1 MRIFTFRTFSFFI
14 FTFYFLSA
22 CAAPKVENGWIE
34 AWRDDFNGSRVN
46 EKYWSRIDK
55 GAPDWRKNMS
65 TRKDLVEVKGGNLIL
80 WGKKN
85 DDLKADPRAC
95 LCGGI
100 WTKDKRS
107 FTGGKFEIRAKFED
121 QKGAWPAFWTVGKPK
136 KGEAARG
143 WPYEGE
149 IDIVERLNADPF
161 VYQTAHSAFH
171 DVEHHG
177 DPPPGGRGAFKP
189 GEYTVFAVEIATN
202 ALIWSVNGKE
212 TFRYPR
218 TDSAPTQWP
227 YECPQHLKLDMQL
240 GGSWVGPV
248 DLSTLPVATY
258 VDWVRW
264 LVREDDPRLKG
275 RAKKK
280 RAGGGVRKA
289 R

>member
-1 MRIFTFRTFSFFI
+1 MKTIIAAFALTAVSVAF
-14 FTFYFLSA
+14 
-22 CAAPKVENGWIE
+22 AAPKVENDWVE

-55 GAPDWRKNMS
+55 GDPDWRKNMS
-65 TRKDLVEVKGGNLIL
+65 VRKDLVEVKNGNLIL

-85 DDLKADPRAC
+85 NDLKADPRAC

-121 QKGAWPAFWTVGKPK
+121 QKGAWPAFWTVGKAK
-136 KGEAARG
+136 KGETTKG

-161 VYQTAHSAFH
+161 VYQTAHSAWTY
-171 DVEHHG
+171 VEKHANN
-177 DPPPGGRGAFKP
+177 PQNGGKGAFKA
-189 GEYTVFAVEIATN
+189 GEYNVFAVEIATN

-218 TDSAPTQWP
+218 TDAAPTQWP
-227 YECPQHLKLDMQL
+227 FECPQHLKLDMQL
-240 GGSWVGPV
+240 GGKWVGSV

-264 LVREDDPRLKG
+264 LVREDDPRIKG
-275 RAKKK
+275 RLKK
-280 RAGGGVRKA
+280 
-289 R
+289 